1 MNKHQTAA
9 NAARISKDMMN
20 RAIDDA
26 ISIVNIGGRDGILPD
41 KHVIDYV
48 NKRFEDAKR
57 HLEVARKALLGAV

>member
-26 ISIVNIGGRDGILPD
+26 ISIVNIGGRDGILPA
-41 KHVIDYV
+41 KNVTDYV
-48 NKRFEDAKR
+48 NKCFDDAER
-57 HLEVARKALLGAV
+57 DLQIARKALLEGV